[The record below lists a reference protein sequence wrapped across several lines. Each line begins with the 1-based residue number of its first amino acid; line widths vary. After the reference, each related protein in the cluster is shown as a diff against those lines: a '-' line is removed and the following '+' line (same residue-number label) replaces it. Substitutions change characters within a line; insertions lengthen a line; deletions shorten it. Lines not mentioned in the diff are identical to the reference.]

1 MIELQPNTLYT
12 DIDNNRKIRLLYCM
26 ARNRSEGER
35 VVYVIRADGGATMP
49 YEEAYETFVDLIEE
63 GIYQKIE
70 EPAIRLPISP
80 TKKQREAAEQAWK
93 LIGGFVSD
101 EPLCYIK
108 KNRARFIAQK
118 AKEVGC
124 QRTKISRLLH
134 RY

>member
-80 TKKQREAAEQAWK
+80 MNHSAILKKIEHDLLPRKRRKWDANVQKSADCCIGIGKAA
-93 LIGGFVSD
+93 
-101 EPLCYIK
+101 
-108 KNRARFIAQK
+108 
-118 AKEVGC
+118 
-124 QRTKISRLLH
+124 
-134 RY
+134 

>member
-108 KNRARFIAQK
+108 KI
-118 AKEVGC
+118 EHG
-124 QRTKISRLLH
+124 LLP
-134 RY
+134 RK